1 MLDWRILTNDGK
13 RMTRAAP
20 VAFNIEERIINLS
33 LEGDTEHRG
42 LMMKLSLS
50 KQLRDYLKET
60 TNESVLQQCEVF
72 RLIITPFIKAAMCTL
87 SGTSLL
93 SAKQE
98 QLPRTLTKIVMQ
110 RKYGHIYNFFMRL
123 KEHQV
128 NKVPIFTRLKSYKN
142 IVNRCYDNWG
152 IEERIGYDEDAKRE
166 YLTRFCAL

>member
-1 MLDWRILTNDGK
+1 MLDWRLLANDSK
-13 RMTRAAP
+13 RSTRAAP
-20 VAFNIEERIINLS
+20 VAFNIDERVISLH
-33 LEGDTEHRG
+33 LEGDTEHRS
-42 LMMKLSLS
+42 LLMKLGLT
-50 KQLRDYLKET
+50 KQLRDELKET
-60 TNESVLQQCEVF
+60 TNEQVLRHCEVF
-72 RLIITPFIKAAMCTL
+72 QLVITPFIKAAMSAL

-128 NKVPIFTRLKSYKN
+128 NKVPIFTRLRSYKN
-142 IVNRCYDNWG
+142 IVKRYYDKWG